1 MINLNEEYFQ
11 KPYYFFCKEKG
22 NKVAVYFSVSDSLN
36 ESRKNDDVI
45 VVDKGI
51 FKDIQ
56 KIISK
61 ILNSGKKLNKEFV
74 HKLLDSKSKSTHKP
88 DAELGEL
95 VNPDGSII
103 GSSIPILNQ
112 RNLAKKTT
120 DQTVRMTR
128 SNQFPFIRV
137 YYGESKEED
146 GKLLDEVDQSESFGW
161 EETEYARTYD
171 EADEIMKDTLK
182 VEDPIQRRRRLARL
196 GFSKKLDKELTREK
210 RKGRCKKCFTK
221 RRLAELQ
228 KEKMEKII
236 DEILISKKSKDKDF
250 VKKTKDSDGTESVI
264 EKLLLR
270 NLEAVKKLADK
281 EDIDIEKLLKQLK
294 KGE

>member
-1 MINLNEEYFQ
+1 MIGLNQEYFQ
-11 KPYYFFCKEKG
+11 TPYYFFLKEKG
-22 NKVAVYFSVSDSLN
+22 DKIAVYYAVSDTIT
-36 ESRKNDDVI
+36 ESRKTDDVI
-45 VVDKGI
+45 VVDKEV
-51 FKDIQ
+51 FEEIQ
-56 KIISK
+56 KVISK
-61 ILNSGKKLNKEFV
+61 ILNSGKKLTKEFV
-74 HKLLDSKSKSTHKP
+74 HNLLDKKAKSKQKP
-88 DAELGEL
+88 DGELGEL
-95 VNPDGSII
+95 VNPDGSIVS
-103 GSSIPILNQ
+103 SSIPILNQ
-112 RNLAKKTT
+112 RNLAKKTM

-128 SNQFPFIRV
+128 VNQFPWVRV

-210 RKGRCKKCFTK
+210 RNGRCKKCFTK
-221 RRLAELQ
+221 RRLSELE
-228 KEKMEKII
+228 KEKMEKMI

>member
-22 NKVAVYFSVSDSLN
+22 NKVAVYFSVSDSLS

-74 HKLLDSKSKSTHKP
+74 HKLLASKSKSTHKP

-146 GKLLDEVDQSESFGW
+146 GKLLDEVDQSESFGF
-161 EETEYARTYD
+161 EETEFAKNYD

>member
-22 NKVAVYFSVSDSLN
+22 TKVAVYFSVSDSLN

-45 VVDKGI
+45 VVDKEI

-74 HKLLDSKSKSTHKP
+74 HKLLASKSKSTHKP